1 MIKRLSA
8 VGLLATL
15 CAIGA
20 PCPSQADTITSFAFS
35 LFGGWSGSQS
45 FFPFLAGT
53 FSGSIEPSGYL
64 NLGDLKTFGITF
76 VDGNP
81 SIIDPIPI
89 DVSAGFGSL
98 SHFSYNPSLG
108 RASLDFVLTRN
119 NPEASYTICIG
130 LSAAFSPTCNPGTFP
145 GPFNADVLI
154 DGTYYASSTGLAD
167 IVNTGSVTTGGGTGT
182 TAVPEPSPWRV
193 LIFGLGIIVLDR
205 YRRRRRGATS
215 AA

>member
-1 MIKRLSA
+1 MNKRLAA

-15 CAIGA
+15 CANGA
-20 PCPSQADTITSFAFS
+20 PCPSRADTITSFAFS

-64 NLGDLKTFGITF
+64 NLADLKTFGITF

-81 SIIDPIPI
+81 SIIYPTAI

-108 RASLDFVLTRN
+108 PASFDFALTRN

-130 LSAAFSPTCNPGTFP
+130 LSAAFSPTCNPGTFA
-145 GPFNADVLI
+145 GAFNADVLI
-154 DGTYYASSTGLAD
+154 DRTYYASSTGLAD
-167 IVNTGSVTTGGGTGT
+167 IVNTGSVTTGGGTGAM
-182 TAVPEPSPWRV
+182 AVPEPSPWSV
-193 LIFGLGIIVLDR
+193 LALGLGFIGVAR
-205 YRRRRRGATS
+205 YRRRRAVIV